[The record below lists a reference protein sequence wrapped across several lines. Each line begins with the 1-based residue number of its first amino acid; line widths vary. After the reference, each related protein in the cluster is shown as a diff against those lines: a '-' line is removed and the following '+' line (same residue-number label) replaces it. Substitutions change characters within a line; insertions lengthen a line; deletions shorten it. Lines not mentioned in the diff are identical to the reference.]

1 MIIIWWRR
9 EVNSLFFTLLEC
21 GYLPVYPPIVTL
33 ETQWG
38 ALRYP
43 SIQPTHFTSP
53 TVKVQVFVPTCCCA
67 ARIIIIT
74 DIPLL
79 MRTHSIE
86 DREGG
91 APSQPQVA
99 VLRDQ
104 GRLRSLSS
112 CGKAQ
117 SGYCWNLSQ
126 SRRRRLESSFYIAT
140 YTRRR
145 CLDDKELFLRLLL
158 LARQQN
164 TRPYPC
170 DKARHR
176 GL

>member
-1 MIIIWWRR
+1 MWIPA
-9 EVNSLFFTLLEC
+9 SLPT
-21 GYLPVYPPIVTL
+21 Y
-33 ETQWG
+33 
-38 ALRYP
+38 RYIRDSGIHP
-43 SIQPTHFTSP
+43 SPTHFTSP

-112 CGKAQ
+112 SCGKAQ

-140 YTRRR
+140 YSRRR